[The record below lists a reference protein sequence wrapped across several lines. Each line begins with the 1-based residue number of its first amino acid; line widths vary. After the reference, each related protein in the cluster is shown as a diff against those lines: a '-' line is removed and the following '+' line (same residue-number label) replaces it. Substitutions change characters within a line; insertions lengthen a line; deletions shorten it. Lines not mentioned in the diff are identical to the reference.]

1 MRQKSNATRP
11 RLLLSLAAIILVGCV
26 STATT
31 NQGNGSFNQG
41 NSSQNN
47 GGSASQLPPTNAQP
61 PSSGNAV
68 QSGNNGQLPTL
79 QTKPQPVS
87 VNFEGCPAGG
97 DGGDHQLNMLKN
109 RTDSVPWYPVSV
121 ASILNLKWPPSI
133 QQRQRQTWSQSDAAV
148 IARYEGTPIQIE
160 GYLAGAKQQGPE
172 STNCHAV
179 DQVDNHIWVVDDLS
193 KDRTQSIVVEVTPR
207 TRALHPGWAF
217 SRISPLVD
225 HRTKVRISGWLLMD
239 QEHPDQIGKTRGTI
253 WEIHPVVAFDVLQG
267 NRWVSLDTGNAVP
280 QSSGPQA
287 LVPTDDPSLPAPI
300 VDPKDQEANQATPI
314 PSHTSGTAG
323 EQPLHIGPLAIVDIF
338 YRGANK
344 PNESDEYVEIEN
356 TGNSPVNMSG
366 WSLHDVYSSDAFT
379 WNNFTLQPQKRIRVY
394 SNEQHPETGGFSFN
408 SSRAIWNNA
417 GDAAELVDANGVI
430 VAVYGYGNKR

>member
-1 MRQKSNATRP
+1 MRQKSNVRRS

-26 STATT
+26 STTQT
-31 NQGNGSFNQG
+31 NQGNGYSNQG
-41 NSSQNN
+41 SSSQN
-47 GGSASQLPPTNAQP
+47 GGSANQQPANVLP

-68 QSGNNGQLPTL
+68 QGSNNGQLPQL
-79 QTKPQPVS
+79 QTKPRPVS

-109 RTDSVPWYPVSV
+109 RTDTVPWYPVSV
-121 ASILNLKWPPSI
+121 ASILNLQWPQTI
-133 QQRQRQTWSQSDAAV
+133 QQRQRQTWSQADAAA
-148 IARYEGTPIQIE
+148 IARYEGTPVQIE

-179 DQVDNHIWVVDDLS
+179 DQVDNHIWVVDDPS
-193 KDRTQSIVVEVTPR
+193 KDRSKSVVVEITPR

-280 QSSGPQA
+280 QSTNDQA
-287 LVPTDDPSLPAPI
+287 LVPTDDPSLPPPI
-300 VDPKDQEANQATPI
+300 VDPKDQEANQATPV
-314 PSHTSGTAG
+314 PTRRSGTAAG
-323 EQPLHIGPLAIVDIF
+323 QPLHTGPIAIVDIF
-338 YRGANK
+338 YRAINTQTQ
-344 PNESDEYVEIEN
+344 SDEYVEIEN
-356 TGNSPVNMSG
+356 TGDSPVNMSG
-366 WSLHDVYSSDAFT
+366 WSLHNVYGSQTFS
-379 WNNFTLQPQKRIRVY
+379 WSNFTLAAQKRIRVY
-394 SNEQHPETGGFSFN
+394 TNEQHPESGGFSFKAA
-408 SSRAIWNNA
+408 RGVWNNS
-417 GDAAELVDANGVI
+417 GGAAELVDANSVI